1 MSTTRAAPPP
11 LPSAPRP
18 AQAGASRSIYASSS
32 QTHAA
37 FLFNQLFL
45 ILSQLQSSSSIS
57 QDDHQAIVARLER
70 VQLKEAAGE
79 VEKDE
84 NLMTEREKE
93 AERGKR
99 NAWVQKAISETSL
112 LPTLVETALNMTAG
126 PFLSDNQVDAIVQLV
141 EMSQNK
147 IAAAVTDPSLQRK
160 AETGVGSGAL
170 SAGKGI
176 RKGFASAGDKWENML
191 SKRLEKKEME
201 KSERQ
206 EKKRMKE
213 ELRAEREEIVRK
225 RQQEILS
232 GGGSSST
239 AAMSAAPE
247 RANDDDKPPSLSFA
261 TSLASSG
268 TPSTF
273 RDELSPTSTSLA
285 SAAPASRTLPPP
297 PTSTS
302 AKPVVAAEE
311 PSRAKDHSITSA
323 QDGLATATIDV
334 LSLDGFDAP
343 GSQSA
348 ASTSRFSPWP
358 GLILTN
364 TLVASRTSLDVPRGS
379 SKDPAIE
386 SSTTRQANESRDL
399 PLPPPPSRTS
409 LSHPSQSTASSQQQ
423 LQWPS

>member
-1 MSTTRAAPPP
+1 MSSTQAAPPP
-11 LPSAPRP
+11 LPLAPRP
-18 AQAGASRSIYASSS
+18 AQAGASRSIYASS
-32 QTHAA
+32 QTHTA

-57 QDDHQAIVARLER
+57 QDDHRAIVARLER
-70 VQLKEAAGE
+70 VQLKETGE

-232 GGGSSST
+232 GAGSSA
-239 AAMSAAPE
+239 AAMDAATE
-247 RANDDDKPPSLSFA
+247 RAKNEKQPSLSTA

-268 TPSTF
+268 TPPTF
-273 RDELSPTSTSLA
+273 RHELSSTSTSLT
-285 SAAPASRTLPPP
+285 SAAPAPASRTLPPP
-297 PTSTS
+297 PTSTP

-311 PSRAKDHSITSA
+311 PSQAKDYSITSA

-334 LSLDGFDAP
+334 LSLDGFDA
-343 GSQSA
+343 SSTQSA

-364 TLVASRTSLDVPRGS
+364 TLVASRTSVDVPRGS
-379 SKDPAIE
+379 SRNPAVE
-386 SSTTRQANESRDL
+386 PSTATRANESRDL
-399 PLPPPPSRTS
+399 PLPPPPSRGS

-423 LQWPS
+423 LQPPP